1 MKPCNLAITIGAG
14 LWLTSL
20 GALAD
25 QTVFALTDP
34 GYRQECGSCHVPY
47 PPQLLPA
54 PSWQAVMSGLDKH
67 FGVDASLERPAQDAI
82 LDYLVRNAG
91 RREASAGGKPLLR
104 ITETRWFQ
112 HEHDELSARVW
123 TLPAVKS
130 PANCGACHT
139 AAEKGDYAERSLRVP
154 RAGGTP

>member
-54 PSWQAVMSGLDKH
+54 PSWQAVMSGLDQH
-67 FGVDASLERPAQDAI
+67 FGVDASLDRPAQDAI

-91 RREASAGGKPLLR
+91 RREASAGGKPPLR
-104 ITETRWFQ
+104 ITETRWFK
-112 HEHDELSARVW
+112 HEHDELSTRVW
-123 TLPAVKS
+123 SLAAVKS

-139 AAEKGDYAERSLRVP
+139 AADKGDYAERSLRVP